1 MCKGEFTM
9 FFMTEKL
16 KKRVEELEPY
26 RYGMV
31 QEISDFCFRK

>member
-16 KKRVEELEPY
+16 KKRVDVYKRQITEA
-26 RYGMV
+26 V
-31 QEISDFCFRK
+31 HSDLYYF